1 MRRKRYTLEKHH
13 SMQKVTFE
21 QEIHTFHIDFL
32 GHVNNGVY
40 VQWMEIG
47 RTKLLE
53 AAGMVMTEILKQSFA
68 PLLVQ
73 TTITYKVPLYLGD
86 RAHIEVWL
94 SELRNTT
101 GVIQFRFYNNAG
113 ALVAEASQKGVFI
126 DTKTLK
132 PKRLRPEERALFLPF
147 TDLHAPQSD

>member
-1 MRRKRYTLEKHH
+1 
-13 SMQKVTFE
+13 MQKISFD
-21 QEIHTFHIDFL
+21 QEIHTFNIDFL

-40 VQWMEIG
+40 IQWMEIG

-53 AAGMVMTEILKQSFA
+53 AAGMVTHKILQQRFA

-86 RAHIEVWL
+86 HVHVEVWL

-101 GVIQFRFYNNAG
+101 AIMQVRFYNG
-113 ALVAEASQKGVFI
+113 QQILVAEGSQRGLFI
-126 DTKTLK
+126 DTKTLL
-132 PKRLRPEERALFLPF
+132 PRRLLPEERALFIPF
-147 TDLHAPQSD
+147 LETNDVAQI

>member
-1 MRRKRYTLEKHH
+1 MK
-13 SMQKVTFE
+13 KVTFE
-21 QEIHTFHIDFL
+21 QEIYSFHIDFL

-40 VQWMEIG
+40 IQWMEIG

-53 AAGMVMTEILKQSFA
+53 AAGLVTHEILKQSFA

-86 RAHIEVWL
+86 RAHVEVWL

-101 GVIQFRFYNNAG
+101 GIIQFRFYNSQG
-113 ALVAEASQKGVFI
+113 TMVAEGNQRGLFV
-126 DTKTLK
+126 DTKTML
-132 PKRLRPEERALFLPF
+132 PRRLLPEERALFLPF
-147 TDLHAPQSD
+147 LDENRTP

>member
-1 MRRKRYTLEKHH
+1 
-13 SMQKVTFE
+13 MQKISFD

-40 VQWMEIG
+40 IQWMEIG

-53 AAGMVMTEILKQSFA
+53 AAGMVTHEILKQSFA

-73 TTITYKVPLYLGD
+73 TTINYKIPLYLGD
-86 RAHIEVWL
+86 RVQIEVWL

-101 GVIQFRFYNNAG
+101 AIMQVRFYNG
-113 ALVAEASQKGVFI
+113 QKILVAEGSQRGLFV
-126 DTKTLK
+126 DTKTLL
-132 PKRLRPEERALFLPF
+132 PRRLLPEEKALFKPF
-147 TDLHAPQSD
+147 LEANDVAQP

>member
-1 MRRKRYTLEKHH
+1 
-13 SMQKVTFE
+13 MQKISFN

-40 VQWMEIG
+40 IQWMEIG

-53 AAGMVMTEILKQSFA
+53 AAGMVTHKILQQSFA

-86 RAHIEVWL
+86 YVQVEAWL

-101 GVIQFRFYNNAG
+101 AIMQVRFYNG
-113 ALVAEASQKGVFI
+113 QQILVAEGSQRGLFI
-126 DTKTLK
+126 DTKTLS
-132 PKRLRPEERALFLPF
+132 PRRLLPEERALFVPF
-147 TDLHAPQSD
+147 LETNDVAQT

>member
-1 MRRKRYTLEKHH
+1 
-13 SMQKVTFE
+13 MQKVTFE

-40 VQWMEIG
+40 IQWMEIG

-53 AAGMVMTEILKQSFA
+53 AAGLVISEILKQSFA

-94 SELRNTT
+94 SELRNAT
-101 GVIQFRFYNNAG
+101 GIMQFRFYNTQG
-113 ALVAEASQKGVFI
+113 VLVAQGSQKGLFI
-126 DTKTLK
+126 DTKTMQ
-132 PKRLRPEERALFLPF
+132 PKRLGSEERALFLPF
-147 TDLHAPQSD
+147 LEETRS

>member
-1 MRRKRYTLEKHH
+1 
-13 SMQKVTFE
+13 MQRIRFD

-40 VQWMEIG
+40 IQWMEIG

-53 AAGMVMTEILKQSFA
+53 AAGLVTHEILKQSFA

-86 RAHIEVWL
+86 RAHVEVWL

-101 GVIQFRFYNNAG
+101 GILQFRFYNNQRT
-113 ALVAEASQKGVFI
+113 LVAEGNQRGLFV
-126 DTKTLK
+126 DTNNML
-132 PKRLRPEERALFLPF
+132 PRRLLPEERARFLPF
-147 TDLHAPQSD
+147 LEEQQEARS

>member
-1 MRRKRYTLEKHH
+1 
-13 SMQKVTFE
+13 MQKVTFE

-53 AAGMVMTEILKQSFA
+53 AAGLVTSEILKQSFA

-94 SELRNTT
+94 SELRNAT
-101 GVIQFRFYNNAG
+101 GVMQFRFHNTQG
-113 ALVAEASQKGVFI
+113 VLVAEGSQKGLFI
-126 DTKTLK
+126 DTKTLQ
-132 PKRLRPEERALFLPF
+132 PKRLRSEERALFLPF
-147 TDLHAPQSD
+147 LEETQP

>member
-1 MRRKRYTLEKHH
+1 
-13 SMQKVTFE
+13 MQKISFN

-40 VQWMEIG
+40 IQWMEIG

-53 AAGMVMTEILKQSFA
+53 AAGMVTHKILQQSFA

-86 RAHIEVWL
+86 HVHVEVWL

-101 GVIQFRFYNNAG
+101 AIMQFLFYNG
-113 ALVAEASQKGVFI
+113 QQILVAEGSQRGLFI
-126 DTKTLK
+126 DTKTLS
-132 PKRLRPEERALFLPF
+132 PRRLLPEERALFVPF
-147 TDLHAPQSD
+147 LETNDVAKT